1 MDTMQMQAEIVRLRA
16 ENSEYRARLA
26 EFERC
31 DTTPPT
37 CEKTDQS
44 VGWFVLAEQI
54 KGLSGRVDALAGRLD
69 AVSADTN
76 TAASI
81 ALELHRSYTQE
92 KPARDSIAN
101 LEGAIAEFRE
111 WRGRYKE
118 THCRDCVMGCSDDPG
133 SVT

>member
-1 MDTMQMQAEIVRLRA
+1 MDIQQMQAEIVRLRA
-16 ENSEYRARLA
+16 ENSEYRARIA

-37 CEKTDQS
+37 AEKTDRS
-44 VGWFVLAEQI
+44 VGWFVLAEQL

-81 ALELHRSYTQE
+81 ALELHRTYTE
-92 KPARDSIAN
+92 DRSSRERIAS

-118 THCRDCVMGCSDDPG
+118 DHCRSCVMGCSDDP
-133 SVT
+133 SQVT